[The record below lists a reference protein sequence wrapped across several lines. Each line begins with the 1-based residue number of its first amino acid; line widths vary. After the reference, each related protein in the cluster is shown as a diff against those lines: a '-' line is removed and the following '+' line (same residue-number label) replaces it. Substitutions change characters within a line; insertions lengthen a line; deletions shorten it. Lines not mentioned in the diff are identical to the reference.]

1 MISKLKLYIKDFIK
15 KNRLKGEYK
24 SYNNLYKKIAK
35 INNYNINEKVRN
47 EKEWLAK
54 WNSYGIKYSP
64 LSFKIFTKYVG
75 NDDLNIIPLE
85 ICSGIVEPVLTPE
98 SYRDYYNDKNSYDEL
113 FSEFLRPET
122 LFRNINGEY
131 YNAKYEP
138 ITNIDELIQNL
149 SKSYRQIIIKPTR
162 EASGRGVQLF
172 KIENGKYVSKSGD
185 VLSENYLSKN
195 YKSNYII
202 QDVVRQSS
210 FGAQFNE
217 SSLNTIRVVT
227 YKSVK
232 TGKIHV
238 INSIMRIGA
247 KGNCIDNAHGGGM
260 FVGIDMN
267 GKIGKYAC
275 NWLGETK
282 KIFNDIDFENNEYII
297 PNFDNICKFAVNV
310 SDKIIYHNLVAL
322 DIALNENC
330 EPVLIESNIGG
341 FSAWLFQFTN
351 GSAFGDFT
359 DEIMDY
365 CIKNYHSLKP
375 VTIIK

>member
-85 ICSGIVEPVLTPE
+85 ICSGIVEPALTPE

-149 SKSYRQIIIKPTR
+149 SKS
-162 EASGRGVQLF
+162 
-172 KIENGKYVSKSGD
+172 
-185 VLSENYLSKN
+185 
-195 YKSNYII
+195 
-202 QDVVRQSS
+202 
-210 FGAQFNE
+210 
-217 SSLNTIRVVT
+217 
-227 YKSVK
+227 
-232 TGKIHV
+232 
-238 INSIMRIGA
+238 
-247 KGNCIDNAHGGGM
+247 
-260 FVGIDMN
+260 
-267 GKIGKYAC
+267 
-275 NWLGETK
+275 
-282 KIFNDIDFENNEYII
+282 
-297 PNFDNICKFAVNV
+297 
-310 SDKIIYHNLVAL
+310 
-322 DIALNENC
+322 
-330 EPVLIESNIGG
+330 
-341 FSAWLFQFTN
+341 
-351 GSAFGDFT
+351 
-359 DEIMDY
+359 
-365 CIKNYHSLKP
+365 
-375 VTIIK
+375 